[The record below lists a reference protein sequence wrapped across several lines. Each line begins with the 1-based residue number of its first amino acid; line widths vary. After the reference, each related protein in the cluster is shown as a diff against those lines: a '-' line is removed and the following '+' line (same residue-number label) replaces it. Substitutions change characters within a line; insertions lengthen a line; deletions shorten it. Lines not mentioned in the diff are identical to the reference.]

1 MTIRTS
7 TKQSDKEI
15 VEQIVA
21 GDTEL
26 FAEVIA
32 RYQKPLIVYTRK
44 ITFSQQ
50 AAEDV
55 IQNTFIKAYQNLRGF
70 NTKKKFSSWIY
81 RIAHNEAVNY
91 IRKNK
96 HEITTSKETWFD
108 SKASEHE
115 SIEST
120 VDRKLS
126 SEALANAL
134 RELPL
139 KYREPIMLHAMEG
152 KSYDEISYILRIPT
166 ATVGTRIRRGK
177 SKLKAIIKAK
187 GGIDG

>member
-1 MTIRTS
+1 MMMRTS
-7 TKQSDKEI
+7 TKQSDEEI

-21 GDTEL
+21 GDTEM

-32 RYQKPLIVYTRK
+32 RYQKPLIVYTRR

-55 IQNTFIKAYQNLRGF
+55 TQNTFIKSYQNLRGF
-70 NTKKKFSSWIY
+70 DTSKKFSSWIY

-91 IRKNK
+91 VRKHK
-96 HEITTSKETWFD
+96 REITTSEETWFD
-108 SKASEHE
+108 SKASERE
-115 SIEST
+115 SVESA

-126 SEALANAL
+126 NELLASVL
-134 RELPL
+134 KELPL
-139 KYREPIMLHAMEG
+139 KYREPIVLHTLEG
-152 KSYDEISYILRIPT
+152 KSYEEVSDILRIPT

-187 GGIDG
+187 GGING